1 MPTTFPIDNPFFTDA
16 EREELLTGSSRLSA
30 LIGDAVTEE
39 KRLRV
44 EEYLSRAIASGSLT
58 RDIFGMNP
66 LLFDLR
72 TAIIVSEEL
81 GMKRSSIIAL
91 FMYEAVR
98 AGVAD
103 MDTVTADFGEGVA
116 CIVGGLVKVSRL
128 YEKNPTIESEN
139 FRNLLLSFADDMRV
153 ILIMIAERVS
163 LMRALGSVT
172 LPVDAEALHDFD
184 VARQAA
190 AREAASLYA
199 PLAHKLG
206 LYKLK
211 SELEDLSMKYMETE
225 MYYHIKEKLS
235 ETKASRDAYIAAF
248 IEPIE
253 KKMNDAGLRFYIKGR
268 TKSIHS
274 IWQKMKKQHCPFE
287 GVYDLFA
294 IRIILDSAPEREK
307 QECWLAYSLVTD
319 MYQPNPNRLR
329 DWLSI
334 PKSNGYESL
343 HTTVMGP
350 GGRWVE
356 VQIRTERMDNIAER
370 GLAAHWRY
378 KGVRSESGIDAWL
391 TGIREALESADDA
404 TELMDTFKMDLY
416 RDDVF
421 VFTPRGDLHK
431 LPHGAT
437 VLDFAYSVHT
447 DLGYHC
453 TGARVNGRHVQLRH
467 VLANGDQVEILS
479 SDKQTPRPGW
489 IDIVTTSRARSK
501 VRQAL
506 KEMAAR
512 QGTLGR
518 EEVERRFKNR
528 HIDLDEGIM
537 LRLIRRMGFK
547 MQEQK
552 FYQQIAEGALR
563 SEDVIDGYL
572 RLRAEE
578 QGVRLDDAPVAPL
591 HSAADFRFEAQQTDT
606 GVSAD
611 SEAGGDARGAVPSV
625 LFVDPGMV
633 GVEYRLARCCKPVYG
648 DEIFGFVTVSKG
660 ITIHR
665 INCPNA
671 ADLRDRYGY
680 RLLPARWAGKQSGR
694 FSPVTLHVVGN
705 DDIGI
710 VNNLTS
716 IISKDEHMS
725 LRSISIDTHDKLFSG
740 TITVMIDDTS
750 RLSSLIRKLSDVR
763 GVKQVQRI

>member
-1 MPTTFPIDNPFFTDA
+1 MAMPFPIDSTFFTDA
-16 EREELLTGSSRLSA
+16 EREELRTGSARLSV
-30 LIGDAVTEE
+30 LIGDAITEPQ
-39 KRLRV
+39 RIRV
-44 EEYLSRAIASGSLT
+44 EDYLTRTVTSPSLSRDVYNI
-58 RDIFGMNP
+58 NP
-66 LLFDLR
+66 LIADLR

-81 GMKRSSIIAL
+81 GMRRSAVIAL
-91 FMYEAVR
+91 FVYEAVR
-98 AGVAD
+98 AGVAEISE
-103 MDTVTADFGEGVA
+103 VEKDFDEGVA
-116 CIVGGLVKVSRL
+116 RIVGGLAKVSRL
-128 YEKNPTIESEN
+128 YEKNPSIESEN

-153 ILIMIAERVS
+153 ILIMIAGRVA
-163 LMRALGSVT
+163 LMRSIGDAALPTG
-172 LPVDAEALHDFD
+172 DEASLQHFLT
-184 VARQAA
+184 ARQATS
-190 AREAASLYA
+190 REAACFYA

-206 LYKLK
+206 LYQLK
-211 SELEDLSMKYMETE
+211 SELEDLSMKYTETE
-225 MYYHIKEKLS
+225 MYYHIKDKLA
-235 ETKASRDAYIAAF
+235 ETKSSRDAYIAAF
-248 IEPIE
+248 IKPIE
-253 KKMNDAGLRFYIKGR
+253 TKMAEAGLRCHIKGR

-274 IWQKMKKQHCPFE
+274 IWQKMKRQHCPFE

-294 IRIILDSAPEREK
+294 IRIILDSVPEREK

-356 VQIRTERMDNIAER
+356 VQIRTERMDDIAER

-378 KGVRSESGIDAWL
+378 KGVQSESGIDAWL
-391 TGIREALESADDA
+391 TGIREALESADDSA
-404 TELMDTFKMDLY
+404 ELMDTFKMDLY

-437 VLDFAYSVHT
+437 VLDFAFSIHT
-447 DLGYHC
+447 NLGCHC
-453 TGARVNGRHVQLRH
+453 TGARVGGRHVPLRH
-467 VLANGDQVEILS
+467 VLSNGDQVEILS

-489 IDIVTTSRARSK
+489 LDIVTTSRARSK

-512 QGTLGR
+512 QSTLGR
-518 EEVERRFKNR
+518 EEIERRFKNR
-528 HIDLDEGIM
+528 HIELEEGLM

-547 MQEQK
+547 QQEQE
-552 FYQQIAEGALR
+552 FYQQVAEGAMR
-563 SEDVIDGYL
+563 SEDVIEGYL

-578 QGVRLDDAPVAPL
+578 QGTHVEETGGTPL
-591 HSAADFRFEAQQTDT
+591 HSASEFRLEAQQSDT
-606 GVSAD
+606 GVSA
-611 SEAGGDARGAVPSV
+611 SNGEADAASASV

-633 GVEYRLARCCKPVYG
+633 GVEYRLAGCCKPVYG
-648 DEIFGFVTVSKG
+648 DDIFGFVTVSKG

-665 INCPNA
+665 SSCPNA
-671 ADLRDRYGY
+671 TDLRDRYGY
-680 RLLPARWAGKQSGR
+680 RLLPARWAGKHTGR
-694 FSPVTLHVVGN
+694 FSPVTLRVVGN

-716 IISKDEHMS
+716 IIAKDEHMS
-725 LRSISIDTHDKLFSG
+725 LRSISIDTHDNLFSG
-740 TITVMIDDTS
+740 TLTVMMDDTS
-750 RLSSLIRKLSDVR
+750 RLASLLRKLSDVR

>member
-1 MPTTFPIDNPFFTDA
+1 MPTSFPIDNAFFTDA
-16 EREELLTGSSRLSA
+16 EREELRNGSQRLSTFIA
-30 LIGDAVTEE
+30 DAVTEAQ
-39 KRLRV
+39 RLRV
-44 EEYLSRAIASGSLT
+44 EEYLSQAVASGALS
-58 RDIFGMNP
+58 RDIFGINP
-66 LLFDLR
+66 LISDLR
-72 TAIIVSEEL
+72 TAVIVAEEL
-81 GMKRSSIIAL
+81 GMKRSAIIAL
-91 FMYEAVR
+91 FVYEAVR
-98 AGVAD
+98 VGVAD
-103 MDTVTADFGEGVA
+103 TEKVKADFGEGVA
-116 CIVGGLVKVSRL
+116 RIVGGLTKVSRL

-153 ILIMIAERVS
+153 ILIMIAGRVS
-163 LMRALGSVT
+163 LMRSLGAVT
-172 LPVDAEALHDFD
+172 LPADDEEALHRFRS
-184 VARQAA
+184 ARQAA
-190 AREAASLYA
+190 SREAACLYA

-211 SELEDLSMKYMETE
+211 SELEDLSMKYTETE

-253 KKMNDAGLRFYIKGR
+253 KKMAEAGLHCHVKGR

-274 IWQKMKKQHCPFE
+274 IWQKMKKQRCPFE

-294 IRIILDSAPEREK
+294 IRIILASELEREK

-356 VQIRTERMDNIAER
+356 VQIRTERMDDIAER

-378 KGVRSESGIDAWL
+378 KGVQSESGLDTWL
-391 TGIREALESADDA
+391 TGIREALESADDS

-437 VLDFAYSVHT
+437 VLDFAFSVHT
-447 DLGYHC
+447 NLGCHC
-453 TGARVNGRHVQLRH
+453 TGARVNGRHVQLRY

-479 SDKQTPRPGW
+479 SEKQTPRPGW
-489 IDIVTTSRARSK
+489 LDIVTTSRARSK

-512 QGTLGR
+512 QSTLGR
-518 EEVERRFKNR
+518 EEVERRFRNR

-547 MQEQK
+547 QQEQE
-552 FYQQIAEGALR
+552 FYQQVAEGTLR
-563 SEDVIDGYL
+563 SEDIIDGYL

-578 QGVRLDDAPVAPL
+578 QGVRLDDAVTPQ
-591 HSAADFRFEAQQTDT
+591 HSAAEFRLEAQQTDT

-611 SEAGGDARGAVPSV
+611 SEGNGAASSV

-633 GVEYRLARCCKPVYG
+633 GVEYRLAGCCKPVYG

-665 INCPNA
+665 ISCPNA

-680 RLLPARWAGKQSGR
+680 RLLPARWAGSREGR
-694 FSPVTLHVVGN
+694 FSPVTLRVVGN

-710 VNNLTS
+710 VNNLTG

-725 LRSISIDTHDKLFSG
+725 LRSISIDTHDNLFSG
-740 TITVMIDDTS
+740 TLTVMMDDTS
-750 RLSSLIRKLSDVR
+750 RLSSLLRKLSDVR

>member
-1 MPTTFPIDNPFFTDA
+1 MPEPFPIDNAFFTENERA
-16 EREELLTGSSRLSA
+16 ELIAGSQRLSV
-30 LIGDAVTEE
+30 LIADAVTREQ
-39 KRLRV
+39 RLRV
-44 EEYLSRAIASGSLT
+44 EEYLAMAVESGSLT
-58 RDIFGMNP
+58 RDIFGINP
-66 LLFDLR
+66 LLSNLR

-81 GMKRSSIIAL
+81 GMKRSAIMAL
-91 FMYEAVR
+91 FVYEAVR
-98 AGVAD
+98 VGVAD
-103 MDTVTADFGEGVA
+103 LEKVKKDFGEGVA
-116 CIVGGLVKVSRL
+116 CIVGGLTKVSRL

-153 ILIMIAERVS
+153 ILIMIAERVA
-163 LMRALGSVT
+163 LMRSLGSVA
-172 LPVDAEALHDFD
+172 PPADDEGQHRFFA
-184 VARQAA
+184 ARQAA
-190 AREAASLYA
+190 SREAACLYA

-211 SELEDLSMKYMETE
+211 SELEDLSMKYTETE

-235 ETKASRDAYIAAF
+235 ETKASRDAYISAF
-248 IEPIE
+248 IQPIE
-253 KKMNDAGLRFYIKGR
+253 QKMADAGLKCHIKGR

-294 IRIILDSAPEREK
+294 IRIILDSALECEK
-307 QECWLAYSLVTD
+307 QQCWLAYSLVTD

-356 VQIRTERMDNIAER
+356 VQIRTERMDDIAER

-378 KGVRSESGIDAWL
+378 KGVQSESSLDAWL
-391 TGIREALESADDA
+391 TGIREALESADDS

-437 VLDFAYSVHT
+437 VLDFAFSVHT
-447 DLGYHC
+447 NLGCHC

-467 VLANGDQVEILS
+467 VLANGDQVEITS
-479 SDKQTPRPGW
+479 SEKQTPRPGW
-489 IDIVTTSRARSK
+489 LDIVTTSRARSK

-506 KEMAAR
+506 KELAAR
-512 QGTLGR
+512 QSTLGR
-518 EEVERRFKNR
+518 EEVERRFRNR
-528 HIDLDEGIM
+528 HIELDESLM

-547 MQEQK
+547 QQEQA
-552 FYQQIAEGALR
+552 FYQQIAEGTLR
-563 SEDVIDGYL
+563 LEDVIDNYL

-578 QGVRLDDAPVAPL
+578 QGVRADDAAAPPQ
-591 HSAADFRFEAQQTDT
+591 HSAAEFRLEALQTDT

-611 SEAGGDARGAVPSV
+611 SEGDGSSLSV

-633 GVEYRLARCCKPVYG
+633 GVEYRLAGCCKPVYG

-665 INCPNA
+665 ISCPNA
-671 ADLRDRYGY
+671 GDLRDRYGY
-680 RLLPARWAGKQSGR
+680 RLLPARWAGKRTGR
-694 FSPVTLHVVGN
+694 FSPVTLRVVGN

-710 VNNLTS
+710 VNNLTA
-716 IISKDEHMS
+716 IIAKDEHMS
-725 LRSISIDTHDKLFSG
+725 LRSISIDAHDNLFSG
-740 TITVMIDDTS
+740 TLTVMMDDTS
-750 RLSSLIRKLSDVR
+750 RLASLLRKLSDVR

>member
-1 MPTTFPIDNPFFTDA
+1 MPTLFPIDNPFFTEA
-16 EREELLTGSSRLSA
+16 EREELLAGSKRLKE
-30 LIGDAVTEE
+30 LIADAVSEPQ
-39 KRLRV
+39 RLRV
-44 EEYLSRAIASGSLT
+44 EEYLTRAVVSGSLH
-58 RDIFGMNP
+58 RDIFGINP
-66 LLFDLR
+66 LLSDLR

-81 GMKRSSIIAL
+81 GMKRSAIIAL
-91 FMYEAVR
+91 FVYEAVR

-103 MDTVTADFGEGVA
+103 TAAVTTDFGEGVA
-116 CIVGGLVKVSRL
+116 RIVGGLAKVSRL

-163 LMRALGSVT
+163 LMRALGTVT
-172 LPVDAEALHDFD
+172 PPTDDEEAQRRFQS
-184 VARQAA
+184 AKQAA
-190 AREAASLYA
+190 SREAACLYA

-211 SELEDLSMKYMETE
+211 SELEDLSMKYTETE
-225 MYYHIKEKLS
+225 MYYHIKDKLS

-253 KKMNDAGLRFYIKGR
+253 KKMTDAGLRCHIKGR

-274 IWQKMKKQHCPFE
+274 IWQKMKRQRCPFE

-356 VQIRTERMDNIAER
+356 VQIRTERMDDIAER

-378 KGVRSESGIDAWL
+378 KGVQSENGIDSWL

-437 VLDFAYSVHT
+437 VLDFAFSVHT
-447 DLGYHC
+447 NLGCHC
-453 TGARVNGRHVQLRH
+453 TGARVNGRHVQLRY

-479 SDKQTPRPGW
+479 SERQTPRPGW
-489 IDIVTTSRARSK
+489 LDIVTTSRARSK

-512 QGTLGR
+512 QSTLGR
-518 EEVERRFKNR
+518 EEMERRFKNR
-528 HIDLDEGIM
+528 HIDLDEGLM

-547 MQEQK
+547 MQEQE
-552 FYQQIAEGALR
+552 FYQQIAEGTLR

-578 QGVRLDDAPVAPL
+578 QGIRPDDTAATAPL
-591 HSAADFRFEAQQTDT
+591 HSAADFRLEAQQSDT

-611 SEAGGDARGAVPSV
+611 SEGAGGAASSV

-633 GVEYRLARCCKPVYG
+633 GVEYRLAGCCKPVYG

-665 INCPNA
+665 ISCPNA

-680 RLLPARWAGKQSGR
+680 RLLPARWAGKQTGR
-694 FSPVTLHVVGN
+694 FSPVTLRVVGN

-710 VNNLTS
+710 VNNLTA

-740 TITVMIDDTS
+740 TLTVMMDDTS
-750 RLSSLIRKLSDVR
+750 RLSSLLRKLSEVR

>member
-1 MPTTFPIDNPFFTDA
+1 MSESFPIYNPFFTDA
-16 EREELLTGSSRLSA
+16 EREELIAGSQRLSS
-30 LIGDAVTEE
+30 LIADAVTEAQRLCVE
-39 KRLRV
+39 K
-44 EEYLSRAIASGSLT
+44 YLAEAIESAALS
-58 RDIFGMNP
+58 RDIFGINP
-66 LLFDLR
+66 LVSDLR

-81 GMKRSSIIAL
+81 GMKRSAVIAL
-91 FMYEAVR
+91 FVYEAVR

-103 MDTVTADFGEGVA
+103 MEKVKTDFSEGVA
-116 CIVGGLVKVSRL
+116 RIVGGLNKVSRL

-163 LMRALGSVT
+163 LMRALGGVT
-172 LPVDAEALHDFD
+172 PPSDDEEALHRFQT
-184 VARQAA
+184 AKQAA
-190 AREAASLYA
+190 SREAACLYA

-211 SELEDLSMKYMETE
+211 SELEDLSMKYTETE

-235 ETKASRDAYIAAF
+235 ETKASRDAYIASF
-248 IEPIE
+248 IEPVE
-253 KKMNDAGLRFYIKGR
+253 KKMTDAGLHCHIKGR

-274 IWQKMKKQHCPFE
+274 IWQKMKKQRCPFE

-356 VQIRTERMDNIAER
+356 VQIRTERMDDIAER

-378 KGVRSESGIDAWL
+378 KGVQSESGIDAWL
-391 TGIREALESADDA
+391 TGIREALESADDSA
-404 TELMDTFKMDLY
+404 ELMDTFKMDLY

-437 VLDFAYSVHT
+437 VLDFAFSVHT
-447 DLGYHC
+447 NLGCHC
-453 TGARVNGRHVQLRH
+453 TGARVNGRHVQLRY

-479 SDKQTPRPGW
+479 SEKQTPRPGW
-489 IDIVTTSRARSK
+489 LDIVTTSRARSK

-512 QGTLGR
+512 QSTLGR
-518 EEVERRFKNR
+518 EEIERRFRNR
-528 HIDLDEGIM
+528 HIDLDEGLM

-547 MQEQK
+547 QQEQE
-552 FYQQIAEGALR
+552 FYQQIAEGTLR

-578 QGVRLDDAPVAPL
+578 QGIHLDAAAAVPQ
-591 HSAADFRFEAQQTDT
+591 HSAADFRLDALQTDT

-611 SEAGGDARGAVPSV
+611 SAAGGASSSV

-633 GVEYRLARCCKPVYG
+633 GVEYRLAGCCKPVYG

-665 INCPNA
+665 VSCPNA

-680 RLLPARWAGKQSGR
+680 RLLPARWAGNREGR
-694 FSPVTLHVVGN
+694 FSPVTLRVVGN

-710 VNNLTS
+710 VNNLTA

-725 LRSISIDTHDKLFSG
+725 LRSISIDTHDNLFSG
-740 TITVMIDDTS
+740 TLTVMMDDTS
-750 RLSSLIRKLSDVR
+750 RLSSLLRKLSDVR